1 MQGVAKHS
9 STLHHGGRERL
20 PEIAGKAAHFIGGE
34 WWTEPGGARCL
45 AVEDPATESE
55 VGAIAAGGVQAVD
68 QAVAAAGDAMTR
80 SWLPA
85 QRQDALLALARSIEA
100 HGEEFALLETLDA
113 GKPIAN
119 TTRIDIPASAAIL
132 RYFAGWANKLTGETM
147 ELSQPGEWTGY
158 TLREPVGVVGQIIP
172 WNYPLMGAA
181 FKIGPALA
189 AGCAVVLKPAE
200 QTSLS
205 ALRLAELSPGCGVPA
220 GFINVVTGTGPEAG
234 AALVAHPGVAK
245 ISFTG
250 STATGR
256 DIAAECGRAMKR
268 VTVELGGKSPV
279 IVLPDADVEAAARG
293 IAMNI
298 FLNTGQTCSAGSRLF
313 VHESVE
319 AALVEKIV
327 AIGQA
332 LRIGATTD
340 PGTQLGPAISA
351 RQRDRIDAYIEGAL
365 AQGARALCGEEPL
378 PNQGY
383 YVRPTVLSGVR
394 PGMAAVDEEIFGP
407 VLAAM
412 SFATMDLDE
421 IAALANNTDYGLAAY
436 VWTRNLS
443 HAHGLIRR
451 LRAGTV
457 RVNAGAGADLSMPAG
472 GVRQSGFGRENGRP
486 GVEAYTEL
494 KSVTLAH

>member
-1 MQGVAKHS
+1 MGQQS
-9 STLHHGGRERL
+9 STLHHERL
-20 PEIAGKAAHFIGGE
+20 PAIAARAAHFIGGE
-34 WWTEPGGARCL
+34 WWTEAGDGARI
-45 AVEDPATESE
+45 AVEDPATGLEIGS
-55 VGAIAAGGVQAVD
+55 IAAGGPEAVD
-68 QAVAAAGDAMTR
+68 RAVGLATDAMTR
-80 SWLPA
+80 PWLPA
-85 QRQDALLALARSIEA
+85 QRQDALLALAGAIEA
-100 HGEEFALLETLDA
+100 HGEELALLETLDA

-119 TTRIDIPASAAIL
+119 TARIDIPASAAIL
-132 RYFAGWANKLTGETM
+132 RYFAGWATKLTGETM

-205 ALRLAELSPGCGVPA
+205 ALRLAELTRGCGVPA
-220 GFINVVTGTGPEAG
+220 GFVNVVTGIGAEAG

-256 DIAAECGRAMKR
+256 DVAAHCARAMKR

-279 IVLPDADVEAAARG
+279 IVLPDADLDAAARG

-298 FLNTGQTCSAGSRLF
+298 FINTGQTCSAGSRLF

-319 AALVEKIV
+319 QELVERIA
-327 AIGQA
+327 AIGQGM
-332 LRIGATTD
+332 RIGATTD
-340 PGTQLGPAISA
+340 PSTQLGPAVSA
-351 RQRDRIDAYIEGAL
+351 HQRARIGAYIDGAI
-365 AQGARALCGEEPL
+365 AQGARAACASGPL
-378 PNQGY
+378 PKEGY
-383 YVRPTVLSGVR
+383 YVRPTILSGVR

-412 SFATMDLDE
+412 PFATTDLDE
-421 IAALANNTDYGLAAY
+421 IAALANDTEYGLAAY
-436 VWTRNLS
+436 VWTSSLS
-443 HAHGLIRR
+443 RAHGLVRR
-451 LRAGTV
+451 LRSGTV
-457 RVNAGAGADLSMPAG
+457 RVNAGSGADLSMPAG
-472 GVRQSGFGRENGRP
+472 GVKQSGFGRENGRA